1 MTLNLNH
8 LFIKSAALLSAAA
21 LLFSCATPR
30 LTPSAPRM
38 ESTIQMLC
46 DPALAGREANTP
58 SESLAAYAIARQLEQ
73 MGFEPLFP
81 EGPITPLETHV
92 MGRPFTTHNVVMI
105 YRVPNAT
112 DAILLGAHYDHLGY
126 GGPHSGSLRPDTTA
140 IHPGAD
146 DNASGVAL
154 VLETARQLRR
164 YARQHPSGPLA
175 LRHHILVAAFG
186 AEEKGLIGSKNL
198 ADTLAAHHTLPTFMV
213 NIDMVGRLKDS
224 TLTLNGTG
232 TFQEAD
238 SILSLVNPKH
248 PNLRIVPVPGGYG
261 PSDHTSFY
269 RQNVPVLFL
278 TTGPHPDYHTP
289 FDTPDKINYNGLTQI
304 ASYLFTLYRT
314 LDTSPLTH
322 QTQEEPTQTH
332 ATFKI
337 SLGLIPDFTYNGPGF
352 CAGTILP
359 GRPSQKAG
367 MQNGDII
374 TQINDTPIPNIEAYM
389 ACLNTL
395 TKGQTIT
402 ITLTRNGASLTLTVQ
417 L

>member
-1 MTLNLNH
+1 
-8 LFIKSAALLSAAA
+8 
-21 LLFSCATPR
+21 
-30 LTPSAPRM
+30 M
-38 ESTIQMLC
+38 EGTIQMLC
-46 DPALAGREANTP
+46 DPALAGREANTA
-58 SESLAAYAIARQLEQ
+58 SEYQAAKAIARQLEQ

-81 EGPITPLETHV
+81 SGPITPLETHA
-92 MGRPFTTHNVVMI
+92 MGQPLTTYNVVMI

-154 VLETARQLRR
+154 ALETARQLRR

-175 LRHHILVAAFG
+175 LHHHLIIAAFG
-186 AEEKGLIGSKNL
+186 AEEKGLVGSKNL
-198 ADTLAAHHTLPTFMV
+198 ADTLAAHHHLPALMI
-213 NIDMVGRLKDS
+213 NLDMVGRLKDS

-232 TFQEAD
+232 TFREAD
-238 SILSLVNPKH
+238 SLLALVNAQH
-248 PNLRIVPVPGGYG
+248 PNLHIVPVPGGYG
-261 PSDHTSFY
+261 PSDQASFY
-269 RQNVPVLFL
+269 RHNVPVLFL

-289 FDTPDKINYNGLTQI
+289 ADTPDKINYNGLGQI
-304 ASYLFTLYRT
+304 ASYLLTLYRT
-314 LDTSPLTH
+314 LDANALTH

-332 ATFKI
+332 TTFKV

-352 CAGTILP
+352 RAGTILP

-395 TKGQTIT
+395 SKGQTIT
-402 ITLTRNGASLTLTVQ
+402 ITLTRNNTSLTLT
-417 L
+417 LTL